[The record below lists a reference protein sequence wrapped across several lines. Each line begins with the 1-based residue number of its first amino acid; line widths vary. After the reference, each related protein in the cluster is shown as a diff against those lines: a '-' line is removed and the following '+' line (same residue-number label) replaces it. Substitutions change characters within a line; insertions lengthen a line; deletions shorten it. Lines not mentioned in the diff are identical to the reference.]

1 MSFESLFKPGGEK
14 SEEELAI
21 EQAIQEAKDKI
32 AEKTTD
38 TEKAEFFNEK
48 DGQNL
53 KGLESHP
60 YQSDLNRTF
69 HHSRDLMH
77 LVKQTPQII
86 DTRVK
91 CFRPKIG

>member
-1 MSFESLFKPGGEK
+1 MTFESLFKPGGEK

-21 EQAIQEAKDKI
+21 QRRIQKKTENPEI
-32 AEKTTD
+32 AG
-38 TEKAEFFNEK
+38 FFNEK

-53 KGLESHP
+53 KVLESHR
-60 YQSDLNRTF
+60 QSDLNRTF

-86 DTRVK
+86 DKRVK
-91 CFRPKIG
+91 FFHQRIG

>member
-1 MSFESLFKPGGEK
+1 MTFESLFKPGGEK

-21 EQAIQEAKDKI
+21 ERATADIQRRIQKKTENPEI
-32 AEKTTD
+32 AG
-38 TEKAEFFNEK
+38 FFNEK

-53 KGLESHP
+53 KVLESHR
-60 YQSDLNRTF
+60 QSDLNRTF

-86 DTRVK
+86 DKRVK
-91 CFRPKIG
+91 FFHQRIG

>member
-1 MSFESLFKPGGEK
+1 MGFESLFKSGVEK

-21 EQAIQEAKDKI
+21 DRATADIQKRIQE
-32 AEKTTD
+32 KT
-38 TEKAEFFNEK
+38 ENPEVAGFFNEK

-53 KGLESHP
+53 KVLESHT
-60 YQSDLNRTF
+60 QSDLNKIF

-86 DTRVK
+86 DKRVK
-91 CFRPKIG
+91 FFHQRIG